1 MTGRATVFLAGTA
14 VTVVVLALAARPL
27 LPHHAKLRSSHGPA
41 ATLAAP
47 VSVLPVAII
56 AATTALACPPN
67 RPRSR
72 DIDCGPLHVAR
83 RQTSCPTNT
92 SCRVELVGTLVTRTV
107 DIPIAL
113 TVTLTDNAG
122 GWRAVE
128 VTS

>member
-14 VTVVVLALAARPL
+14 VTVAMCALVARPL
-27 LPHHAKLRSSHGPA
+27 LPHQATQSSQGPA

-47 VSVLPVAII
+47 VSVLPVAIT

-72 DIDCGPLHVAR
+72 DIDCGTLHVSR
-83 RQTSCPTNT
+83 RQASCRIETSCL
-92 SCRVELVGTLVTRTV
+92 VELVGTLATRAV

-113 TVTLTDNAG
+113 TVTLTENAG

-128 VTS
+128 VSS